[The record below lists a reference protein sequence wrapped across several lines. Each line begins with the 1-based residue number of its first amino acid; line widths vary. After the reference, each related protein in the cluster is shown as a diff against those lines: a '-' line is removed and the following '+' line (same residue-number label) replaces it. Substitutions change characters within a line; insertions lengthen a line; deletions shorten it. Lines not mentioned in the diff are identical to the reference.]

1 MIDGNELMQQ
11 LKKITKFN
19 MSLKK
24 TKRKLQR
31 FLEYHPEMTNPIEIC
46 RDFKRNDG
54 VKLVKITLKT
64 FIRDPLD

>member
-19 MSLKK
+19 MSLKQA
-24 TKRKLQR
+24 KRKLQR

-64 FIRDPLD
+64 FSRDPLD